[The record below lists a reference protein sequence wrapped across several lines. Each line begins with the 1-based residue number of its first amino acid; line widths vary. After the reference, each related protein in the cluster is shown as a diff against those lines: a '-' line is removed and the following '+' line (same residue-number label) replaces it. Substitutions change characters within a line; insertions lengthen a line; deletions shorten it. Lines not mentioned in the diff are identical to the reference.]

1 MDHEDETPITF
12 AACDP
17 QSPEALTAMTAYF
30 DELDARF
37 VGGFDPGDTLTA
49 DADQFR
55 YPNGHFFLGR
65 SGANVL
71 SCGGV
76 YVLEPTVVEIKRM
89 WVAPDARGR
98 GAGAET
104 LRHLESAARELGART
119 VYLDT
124 NSVLEEAIAMY
135 TSRGYVS
142 IDSYNDNPYAQRWFA
157 KELDSTSR

>member
-1 MDHEDETPITF
+1 MDHEHATTVRF

-17 QSPEALTAMTAYF
+17 QSPEAIAAMTAYF

-37 VGGFDPGDTLTA
+37 VDGFDPGDTLTT
-49 DADQFR
+49 DAAQFR
-55 YPNGHFFLGR
+55 KPSGSFLLGR
-65 SGANVL
+65 SSDQVV

-89 WVAPDARGR
+89 WVAPAARGKGV
-98 GAGAET
+98 GAAT
-104 LRHLESAARELGART
+104 LAHLETAALELGATT

-124 NSVLEEAIAMY
+124 NSVLQEAIALY

-142 IDSYNDNPYAQRWFA
+142 IEAYNDNPYAQRWFA
-157 KELDSTSR
+157 KELAASQ